1 MGQLRKGSVFMKQF
15 EIEIRETL
23 SRTLNV
29 MADSEAQAIGKIKE
43 AYFNSS
49 VVLDADD
56 FSGVAFYVVDIK
68 GNLVLRL

>member
-29 MADSEAQAIGKIKE
+29 MADSEAQAIGKIIE
-43 AYFNSS
+43 AYFNSGI
-49 VVLDADD
+49 VLDADD

>member
-1 MGQLRKGSVFMKQF
+1 MKQF

-29 MADSEAQAIGKIKE
+29 MADSEAQAICKTKE

-49 VVLDADD
+49 IVLDADD
-56 FSGVAFYVVDIK
+56 FSGVAFYVVNVK
-68 GNLVLRL
+68 RNLALIL